1 MPMMTRQSVKASI
14 TVIGTTPF
22 RRTGGEK
29 LPPGDREPT
38 AYRILAA
45 LKTTGVFLFDRIAQF
60 LTKRNKK
67 RRVWEAAPYG
77 VTAPHVGR
85 GILDAP

>member
-1 MPMMTRQSVKASI
+1 MPRMTRQSVSTSL

-38 AYRILAA
+38 AYRIQAA
-45 LKTTGVFLFDRIAQF
+45 LKTERVFLFVRIAQF
-60 LTKRNKK
+60 LTKRKDFAQITPK
-67 RRVWEAAPYG
+67 DPAPDG
-77 VTAPHVGR
+77 G
-85 GILDAP
+85 GIFIA